1 MHGTFQISYPENLAT
16 HPVLGY
22 LAGWVDKRVE
32 HSPTISMES
41 HRTKSGEVLYV
52 KSGIGRIEIEKYLPD
67 GTLKKD
73 RPDVR
78 PGTVIKIDRD
88 IVYRFQPSPD
98 QQMVVRIIS

>member
-52 KSGIGRIEIEKYLPD
+52 KSGIGRIEIEKYVAGL
-67 GTLKKD
+67 GVGAVLLF
-73 RPDVR
+73 
-78 PGTVIKIDRD
+78 IFSAI
-88 IVYRFQPSPD
+88 FHEE
-98 QQMVVRIIS
+98 